1 MKDIYKQQIDDTIES
16 METRVK
22 IVQEMVVG
30 DRPADSKQ
38 ANIYLKEVLV
48 GLEKVRETV
57 LRG

>member
-1 MKDIYKQQIDDTIES
+1 MKDIYKQKIDDTIES